1 MLADSAII
9 FLPICYQHLFIPLLY
24 FCNSMTGKLQ
34 CAFCEVCI
42 PFSSFYK
49 VNVEDINQLLAYHE
63 VFGKLQN
70 EMAVAAG
77 TATTGAVLQ
86 SPGGVKSSCSE
97 VGGAGGSNTAT
108 VSTATSPSAT
118 AVITAA
124 GTHICDI
131 CSKIFPFR
139 YQLIVHR
146 RYHTERKPFTCQV
159 CMSYTNV
166 RKYAQVKECILFA
179 YYCL

>member
-1 MLADSAII
+1 M
-9 FLPICYQHLFIPLLY
+9 
-24 FCNSMTGKLQ
+24 
-34 CAFCEVCI
+34 
-42 PFSSFYK
+42 SFFFFQ

-77 TATTGAVLQ
+77 TVTAGAVLQ

-108 VSTATSPSAT
+108 ASTATSPVAA
-118 AVITAA
+118 AVITAP

-159 CMSYTNV
+159 STSPNNIPILSVGECFNMFLLLFIVLYT
-166 RKYAQVKECILFA
+166 
-179 YYCL
+179 

>member
-1 MLADSAII
+1 M
-9 FLPICYQHLFIPLLY
+9 
-24 FCNSMTGKLQ
+24 MGKLQ
-34 CAFCEVCI
+34 YVFFEVYS
-42 PFSSFYK
+42 FSSFFK

-77 TATTGAVLQ
+77 TATAGAVLQ

-97 VGGAGGSNTAT
+97 VGGAGGSTTAT
-108 VSTATSPSAT
+108 VSTATSPTAT

-166 RKYAQVKECILFA
+166 RKYAQVKECMVFA
-179 YYCL
+179 YCCL

>member
-1 MLADSAII
+1 M
-9 FLPICYQHLFIPLLY
+9 
-24 FCNSMTGKLQ
+24 
-34 CAFCEVCI
+34 
-42 PFSSFYK
+42 
-49 VNVEDINQLLAYHE
+49 EDINQLLAYHE

-166 RKYAQVKECILFA
+166 RKYAQFEVCMVFA
-179 YYCL
+179 YRCL

>member
-1 MLADSAII
+1 M
-9 FLPICYQHLFIPLLY
+9 FF
-24 FCNSMTGKLQ
+24 
-34 CAFCEVCI
+34 
-42 PFSSFYK
+42 FSFQ

-77 TATTGAVLQ
+77 TATPGAVLQ

-97 VGGAGGSNTAT
+97 VGAAGGSNAATA
-108 VSTATSPSAT
+108 STATSPPTAT
-118 AVITAA
+118 VITAP

-159 CMSYTNV
+159 LHIFIVNSIFNF
-166 RKYAQVKECILFA
+166 ILFPVLFVTFPLFNT
-179 YYCL
+179 CIHIS

>member
-1 MLADSAII
+1 M
-9 FLPICYQHLFIPLLY
+9 
-24 FCNSMTGKLQ
+24 
-34 CAFCEVCI
+34 
-42 PFSSFYK
+42 
-49 VNVEDINQLLAYHE
+49 EDINQLLAYHE

-77 TATTGAVLQ
+77 TVTAGAVLQ

-108 VSTATSPSAT
+108 ASTATSPAT
-118 AVITAA
+118 TAGITAP

-159 CMSYTNV
+159 CT
-166 RKYAQVKECILFA
+166 
-179 YYCL
+179 

>member
-1 MLADSAII
+1 M
-9 FLPICYQHLFIPLLY
+9 
-24 FCNSMTGKLQ
+24 
-34 CAFCEVCI
+34 
-42 PFSSFYK
+42 
-49 VNVEDINQLLAYHE
+49 EDINQLLAYHE

-77 TATTGAVLQ
+77 TATAGAVLQ

-108 VSTATSPSAT
+108 VSTATSPTAT

-166 RKYAQVKECILFA
+166 RKYGISLLLSITCLCGCSKFSVYSRIPVVGANEGSSSKCFVWCTCKTPPFTLHFFYMQLLLILSNG
-179 YYCL
+179 L